1 MLKKKELYL
10 KCYYRYNPIY
20 MKWPE
25 IKEIATRLR
34 NNPTPSEVALW
45 QILRNK
51 QLMGRKFLR
60 QHPVIYNSDRNK
72 NEFFFFVPDFYC
84 AREKLVIELDGLIHD
99 FQKEKD
105 YRRDMI
111 LVAQNLRVLRISND
125 DLVDMNKIKVR
136 ISSMFHE

>member
-1 MLKKKELYL
+1 
-10 KCYYRYNPIY
+10 